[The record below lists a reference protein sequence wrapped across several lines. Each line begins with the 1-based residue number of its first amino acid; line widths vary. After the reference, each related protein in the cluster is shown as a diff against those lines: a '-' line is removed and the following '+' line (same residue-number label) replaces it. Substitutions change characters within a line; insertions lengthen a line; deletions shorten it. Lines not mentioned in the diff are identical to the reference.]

1 MATTH
6 SPAGEGRT
14 CFLRS
19 IWGKWVWL
27 LSSSAFG
34 MGRVWE
40 VAAMAAAHA
49 GSPCCHAGPRSTRQR
64 HTAALGSGS
73 WRTTESGCAHP
84 CQCLADPLP
93 LTPRGRCLLLPS
105 RTWLQ
110 FGAGWGSRWVSAFPS
125 LTPCCDQTSLAFP
138 EAPQPLQGVTQ
149 PNHFQANSS
158 FFSTFISAEAVGQR
172 EEELRAGRGGRV
184 QVTGAGLTG

>member
-1 MATTH
+1 MSEKCVFQAAFSGRLHFLTGLMLHAQQPRAAFSLHVGPALPPQPCPTSRARQGHYTPKCGSAWEQHAMATTH

-19 IWGKWVWL
+19 IWDKWVWL

-40 VAAMAAAHA
+40 VAAMAVAHA

-64 HTAALGSGS
+64 HKAALGSGS

-84 CQCLADPLP
+84 CQCLADLLP

-110 FGAGWGSRWVSAFPS
+110 FGAG
-125 LTPCCDQTSLAFP
+125 
-138 EAPQPLQGVTQ
+138 
-149 PNHFQANSS
+149 
-158 FFSTFISAEAVGQR
+158 
-172 EEELRAGRGGRV
+172 
-184 QVTGAGLTG
+184 

>member
-6 SPAGEGRT
+6 SPVGEGRT

-40 VAAMAAAHA
+40 VAAMAVAHA

-73 WRTTESGCAHP
+73 WRTTVWLCS
-84 CQCLADPLP
+84 PLP
-93 LTPRGRCLLLPS
+93 VPGGSASPHTSGTLPAAAQPYLAAVWGRLGELMGFS
-105 RTWLQ
+105 
-110 FGAGWGSRWVSAFPS
+110 F
-125 LTPCCDQTSLAFP
+125 
-138 EAPQPLQGVTQ
+138 PQP
-149 PNHFQANSS
+149 NS
-158 FFSTFISAEAVGQR
+158 
-172 EEELRAGRGGRV
+172 L
-184 QVTGAGLTG
+184 L